1 MTAYADL
8 EIGLLRDLE
17 GWSVQLRFN
26 QPGSGAEVAFLKEDA
41 FQLDPAAL
49 RDVELDAESYGRIL
63 GSWLFADPDVSNTL
77 EKAKAVASA
86 TGVPLRLRLLIPPSA
101 RELHDVRWETLR
113 GPDGRAV
120 AIDEN
125 VVFSRYLASTDW
137 RRVPLQSRSDL
148 TALVVIADPRTDR
161 SYGGKPVE
169 PVAVDEELQRAR
181 EGLGTIPMT
190 SLASGGSATLLNLT
204 RALQDGCDILYL
216 VCHGYVHEGEPQ
228 LLLETETGDVHRV
241 SGRELVEELGRVQK
255 LPRLAVLVSCQSA
268 GTGVDATPAALGA
281 PMQER
286 STADEGALAA
296 LGPRMARAGVPA
308 VIAMQGNV
316 SMATMSAF
324 LPVFFRELHKHGE
337 IDRATAVARNA
348 VRSRLDWWMP
358 VLFMRLVSGRAWYT
372 PGFVKE
378 DEFEKWPALLRHIAA
393 GRCTPVLGP
402 GLTDSLF
409 GTRQEIA
416 REWARDYRFPM
427 AEHERDDLPHVAQYV
442 SMNQDS
448 ALLTE
453 ELGAYLREEL
463 VRRYP
468 DIAPRDLG
476 RGKLPD
482 MLRAVWAQRRRERP
496 DEPFSVLARL
506 PFPMYVTT
514 HPATLLEDALKAE
527 GRWDD
532 EHPTVAYCEWN
543 EDLEW
548 PESIYERE
556 PGYEP
561 SPDRPLVV
569 YLFGNMET
577 PTPEEP
583 DSLVLTENDY
593 FNYLIEVSQNG
604 NALPSDV
611 RSALVNGA
619 LLFLGFRM
627 QEWDFR
633 VLFRTLM
640 KQPGRRLREKYSH
653 VAAQI
658 DPEEGQTVDPERARR
673 YLERYFGGDRVS
685 IYWGSVDDF
694 TARLDEAW
702 RSWSR

>member
-1 MTAYADL
+1 MTDYADL

-26 QPGSGAEVAFLKEDA
+26 QPGSGAEVAFLEEDA
-41 FQLDPAAL
+41 FQLDPRAL
-49 RDVELDAESYGRIL
+49 REVELDPDGYGRLL
-63 GSWLFADPDVSNTL
+63 GSWLFADSDVSNTFD
-77 EKAKAVASA
+77 KAKAVAAA

-101 RELHDVRWETLR
+101 RELHGVRWETLR
-113 GPDGRAV
+113 GPDGRAL

-125 VVFSRYLASTDW
+125 VILSRYLASTDW

-148 TALVVIADPRTDR
+148 SALVVIADPRTDR
-161 SYGGKPVE
+161 SYGGRPVE
-169 PVAVDEELQRAR
+169 PVAVADELQRAR
-181 EGLGTIPMT
+181 DGLGTIPMT
-190 SLASGGSATLLNLT
+190 PLASGGSATLLNLT
-204 RALQDGCDILYL
+204 RELQGGCDILYL

-268 GTGVDATPAALGA
+268 GTGETEP
-281 PMQER
+281 
-286 STADEGALAA
+286 STSDEGALAA

-324 LPVFFRELHKHGE
+324 LPVLFRELNKHGE
-337 IDRATAVARNA
+337 IDRANAVARNA
-348 VRSRLDWWMP
+348 VRSHLDWWMP

-402 GLTDSLF
+402 GITDSLV

-416 REWARDYRFPM
+416 REWARSYRFPM

-442 SMNQDS
+442 STNQDS

-453 ELGAYLREEL
+453 ELGTYLREEL

-468 DIAPRDLG
+468 DIVPRNLG
-476 RGKLPD
+476 RGMLPE
-482 MLRAVWAQRRRERP
+482 MLRTVWAHRRQERP
-496 DEPFSVLARL
+496 DEPLSVLARL

-514 HPATLLEDALKAE
+514 HPATLLEDALKVE
-527 GRWDD
+527 GRWDA
-532 EHPTVAYCEWN
+532 EHPAVAYCEWN

-548 PESIYERE
+548 PKSIYELE

-577 PTPEEP
+577 PSPYEP

-604 NALPSDV
+604 NALPSGV

-627 QEWDFR
+627 EEWDFR
-633 VLFRTLM
+633 VLFRTIM
-640 KQPGRRLREKYSH
+640 KQQGRRLRDKYSH

-673 YLERYFGGDRVS
+673 YLERYFGGDKVS
-685 IYWGSVDDF
+685 IFWGSVDDF
-694 TARLDEAW
+694 AARLDKAW
-702 RSWSR
+702 RNRSR

>member
-1 MTAYADL
+1 MTDYADL

-26 QPGSGAEVAFLKEDA
+26 QPASGAEVAFLKEDA
-41 FQLDPAAL
+41 FQLDTGAL
-49 RDVELDAESYGRIL
+49 RDAELDAEMYGRLL
-63 GSWLFADPDVSNTL
+63 GSWLFADSDVSSTFD
-77 EKAKAVASA
+77 KAKAVAAA

-101 RELHDVRWETLR
+101 RELHSVRWETLR

-148 TALVVIADPRTDR
+148 SALVVIADPRTDK
-161 SYGGKPVE
+161 SFGGRPVE
-169 PVAVDEELQRAR
+169 PVAVAEELQRACD
-181 EGLGTIPMT
+181 GLGTIPVT
-190 SLASGGSATLLNLT
+190 PLASGGSATLLNLT
-204 RALQDGCDILYL
+204 RELQGGCDILYL
-216 VCHGYVHEGEPQ
+216 VCHGYIHEGEPQ

-241 SGRELVEELGRVQK
+241 SGRELEEELGRVQK

-268 GTGVDATPAALGA
+268 GTGDTEP
-281 PMQER
+281 
-286 STADEGALAA
+286 STFDEGALAA

-308 VIAMQGNV
+308 VIAMQGNIA
-316 SMATMSAF
+316 MTTMSVF
-324 LPVFFRELHKHGE
+324 LPRLFRELNKHGE
-337 IDRATAVARNA
+337 IDRAMAVSRNA
-348 VRSRLDWWMP
+348 VRRHLDWWMP
-358 VLFMRLVSGRAWYT
+358 VLFTRLLSGRAWYT
-372 PGFVKE
+372 PGFVKDE
-378 DEFEKWPALLRHIAA
+378 DFEKWPALLRHIAA

-402 GLTDSLF
+402 GLTDSLV

-416 REWARDYRFPM
+416 REWARTYRFPM
-427 AEHERDDLPHVAQYV
+427 AEHAREDLPQVAQYV
-442 SMNQDS
+442 STNQDS

-453 ELGAYLREEL
+453 ELGTYLREEL

-468 DIAPRDLG
+468 DVVPRNLG
-476 RGKLPD
+476 RGMLPH
-482 MLRAVWAQRRRERP
+482 MLRAVWTHRAQERP
-496 DEPFSVLARL
+496 NEPLSVLARL
-506 PFPMYVTT
+506 PFSIYITT
-514 HPATLLEDALKAE
+514 SPATLLEDALKAE

-532 EHPTVAYCEWN
+532 DDRAVAYCEWK
-543 EDLEW
+543 EELEW
-548 PESIYERE
+548 PESIYDRE

-561 SPDRPLVV
+561 SPSRPLVV

-577 PTPEEP
+577 PTPEDP

-604 NALPSDV
+604 NALPSGV

-627 QEWDFR
+627 EEWDFR
-633 VLFRTLM
+633 VLFRTIM
-640 KQPGRRLREKYSH
+640 KQQGRKLRDKYSH

-658 DPEEGQTVDPERARR
+658 DPEEGQTIDPERARR
-673 YLERYFGGDRVS
+673 YLERYFGGDKVS
-685 IYWGSVDDF
+685 IFWGSVDDF
-694 TARLDEAW
+694 AARLDMAW
-702 RSWSR
+702 TSLSR